1 MKKKLTALLLVF
13 TFMFSFAACNN
24 NGAGGENSN
33 SIAASDSESEVQNT
47 EYMLLNNGATDYEIL
62 YPANPTA
69 IEKIAVSEF
78 AAFFREATNVEI
90 RTVSDDKMESDGK
103 YISVGYTQLLKET
116 GLTYAQE
123 ELKIDG
129 FKLKTVSDDMLIF
142 GASDYGTLYGVYEA
156 LGYLFDFEYFYNNTY
171 RLDKGVTSLNLMD
184 LDVVEIPDIEYRA
197 TGYGS
202 LSSNALD
209 CYRLRMRPYPE
220 FFIAIDGAV
229 FHNSIRYV
237 QNSPDFDSTWL
248 SSSGDQLCYTAGGDE
263 QELQKMLN
271 ASLETLKTHLIKH
284 PGVNVV
290 TYTIEDN
297 HNFCSCDACR
307 DIISEYNG
315 ANSSVVI
322 LYLNRLNAM
331 VHEWFNTEEGKPY
344 ARDLDIVFFAYNA
357 TTEAPVVFNEETQ
370 KYEGING
377 LKIDKGVSVMYA
389 PIAADFTTD
398 LTQGNNAQYYKIA
411 KQWSDISNNMYLW
424 LYSTNFSHYLVTYD
438 SFDGIAEN
446 YRIAKEVK
454 TRWMFDQA
462 QWNEYGFST
471 GWSNLKSYI
480 NAKLSWDTTLDIDVL
495 IDEFFTA
502 YFGPA
507 ELEMR
512 ELFSQSRVLT
522 TYNKEHN
529 RLGGLRSIYQNVMSE
544 KFWPKALLTDWIEI
558 CDSALQKI
566 EPLQQTNPVLYRK
579 YYKHIAGERLSFY
592 YLFISLYTYN
602 TSKDVIKSYQTQ
614 FKADCESCGL
624 SLVAESGGTVGNL
637 FKTWGF

>member
-1 MKKKLTALLLVF
+1 MKKKLISLFLVL
-13 TFMFSFAACNN
+13 TSIFSFVACNV
-24 NGAGGENSN
+24 NGDENSE
-33 SIAASDSESEVQNT
+33 SLTSSDSESGVQST
-47 EYMLLNNGATDYEIL
+47 EYTLLSNGATDYEVL
-62 YPANPTA
+62 YPANATS
-69 IEKIAVSEF
+69 IEKIAVDEF
-78 AAFFREATNVEI
+78 VSFFKEATNVEI
-90 RTVSDDKMESDGK
+90 RTISDDKMVADGK
-103 YISVGYTQLLKET
+103 YISVGYTELLKQT
-116 GLTYAQE
+116 GLTYGVE

-129 FKLKTVSDDMLIF
+129 FKLKTVGDDMLVF

-156 LGYLFDFEYFYNNTY
+156 LGYLFDFEYFYNDTY
-171 RLDKGVTSLNLMD
+171 RLNKGVTSLNTLD
-184 LDVVEIPDIEYRA
+184 FDVVEIPDIEYRA

-202 LSSNALD
+202 LSSNNLD

-220 FFIAIDGAV
+220 FFIPIDGVV

-237 QNSPDFDSTWL
+237 QNSPDFNSTWL

-263 QELQKMLN
+263 EELQKMLN
-271 ASLETLKTHLIKH
+271 ASLETLKRHLVRYPIT
-284 PGVNVV
+284 NVV

-307 DIISEYNG
+307 DVISQYDG

-322 LYLNRLNAM
+322 LYLNRLNEM
-331 VHEWFNTEEGKPY
+331 VQEWFNSEEGKPY

-377 LKIDKGVSVMYA
+377 LKLDKGVSVMYA

-424 LYSTNFSHYLVTYD
+424 LYSTNFSYYLVTYD

-446 YRIAKEVK
+446 YKIAKEVK
-454 TRWMFDQA
+454 TRWIFDQA

-480 NAKLSWDTTLDIDVL
+480 NAKLSWDTTLDVDVL
-495 IDEFFTA
+495 IDEFFTT

-507 ELEMR
+507 EKEMR
-512 ELFSQSRVLT
+512 EFFSQSRVLT
-522 TYNKEHN
+522 TYNKEYN
-529 RLGGLRSIYQNVMSE
+529 RLGGLRSIYQNVLVE
-544 KFWPKALLTDWIEI
+544 KFWPKSILTDWLDLCEQ
-558 CDSALQKI
+558 ALQKI
-566 EPLQQTNPVLYRK
+566 EPLQQTNPALYRN
-579 YYKHIAGERLSFY
+579 YYKHIAGERLSVY
-592 YLFISLYTYN
+592 YMFISLYSYN
-602 TSKDVIKSYQTQ
+602 TSKEVITSYQTQ
-614 FKADCESCGL
+614 FKFDAESCGL
-624 SLVAESGGTVGNL
+624 TLVSEGNGTVASL